1 MGQHCPREPLTEAVG
16 ALLPLCG
23 DKTTPIL
30 QNILIEPGRG
40 ENGSELTLTA
50 MRENAI
56 RAVRRVPVQS
66 DSGGAPMLLPAKR
79 LMDVLRALPGDTAE
93 LKPMKGKV
101 RIISAGSQFDLQAGD
116 PADYPAWAPLPTG
129 DERSVTVNSTQ
140 LSECL
145 QHAMRA
151 CEAEGARYAFH
162 CVGIDLNSCDGQ
174 AIKLFSTDGRQLVIR
189 AMTVS
194 HNNGAALGE
203 YDSEQVCKIPL
214 PACKAIVGLLG
225 EEVPVTMS
233 MTDKTF
239 SITAHDMMCHGTAGS
254 GRLPNYR
261 SIVASARR
269 FIASMNPPDVSRACR
284 LAATVTTITERG
296 ALFRFRD
303 NQLQIQ
309 AAAADV
315 GDADVSCLVSTDQ
328 EFETRLDLRYLI
340 GALQS
345 MPQTES
351 VTWLQ
356 EDSDSALAIV
366 ADGRFHMLMP
376 LVNS

>member
-1 MGQHCPREPLTEAVG
+1 MGIHCSKEPLAAALG

-30 QNILIEPGRG
+30 QNILIEPARG
-40 ENGSELTLTA
+40 ENGYELTLTA

-56 RAVRRVPVQS
+56 RAVRRIPARS
-66 DSGGAPMLLPAKR
+66 DGHGEPMLLPAKR
-79 LMDVLRALPGDTAE
+79 LMDVLRALPGDDAE
-93 LKPMKGKV
+93 LRSLKGKV
-101 RIISAGSQFDLQAGD
+101 RLVSGGSQFDLQASD
-116 PADYPAWAPLPTG
+116 PADYPAWQPLPTG

-145 QHAMRA
+145 QHAMRV
-151 CEAEGARYAFH
+151 CDDEGARYSFH
-162 CVGIDLNSCDGQ
+162 CVGIDMNSCDGQ
-174 AIKLFSTDGRQLVIR
+174 VIKLFATDGRQLVIR

-194 HNNGAALGE
+194 HNNGAMLGE
-203 YDSEQVCKIPL
+203 YDSEKVCKIPL
-214 PACKAIVGLLG
+214 PSCKAIVGLLG
-225 EEVPVTMS
+225 TEVAVTMS
-233 MTDKTF
+233 MT
-239 SITAHDMMCHGTAGS
+239 STAFRVSTRDMMCHGTAGS

-261 SIVASARR
+261 SIVERARR
-269 FIASMNPPDVSRACR
+269 FIASLNPPDVSRACR
-284 LAATVTTITERG
+284 QAATVTTIIERG

-309 AAAADV
+309 AVTADV

-328 EFETRLDLRYLI
+328 EFETRLDLRYMI

-345 MPQTES
+345 MPQNES

-356 EDSDSALAIV
+356 EDADSALAIV
-366 ADGRFHMLMP
+366 SDGRFHMLMP
-376 LVNS
+376 LVQT